1 MAGRVLEWYGRR
13 TSEDVRVRTDSNNAR
28 TEDEQ
33 KRRKERKKAER
44 RRREKDTH

>member
-1 MAGRVLEWYGRR
+1 MAGRVWEWYGRR